1 LKVKQIFSRDP
12 ERKIKSV
19 ILANDESTIA
29 QEVDEFVLTNDTAKQ
44 LRIFLEEYVDG
55 SDQQAIGVWFSG
67 FYGSGKSHLLKMVA
81 HLLGNVPGSSIGQSD
96 VAAAF
101 DEKASTSS
109 QGAFLQGL
117 LKKVSSTRAKVL
129 LFNISHQYQVNELDD
144 TANALRVF
152 CKIWNESLG
161 LSSLVGV
168 AEFEKS
174 LLSNGQLEQFKS
186 SFSNKSGHDWEAV
199 RGAWYGRL
207 PDIAHAFEEA
217 TGSSLDA
224 NALTMILSSTNYP
237 SPAELGEQIGQWLDK
252 NNEYDRVIFMVDEV
266 GQFIG
271 TNSKIMLDLQSVVE
285 SFFGLNRRVW
295 VGVTSQEDLDN
306 TLEKFKQSGNDF
318 EKISQRF
325 KLRFQL
331 TSTSV
336 REVIQ
341 KRLLAKKEGSKGILT
356 TIYKESEI
364 KILNSLAFRDV
375 AKNLVP
381 YKDEGD
387 FVNTYPLIGWHLDI
401 LTESIREISDRK
413 GFTGVM
419 VDVGARS
426 TLGIFQDVIRS
437 IGEEEVGALVTM
449 DRMYEGISNILKVPY
464 KQSVEFVD
472 QNSKTDLEKRLIR
485 VLLMVK
491 HVSSFKPT
499 PTNLAVLLASSI
511 SESQIELMK
520 DVEVAL
526 KSLTSDLYVERRGN
540 EYYYLT
546 SIEKDIEKEISR
558 VSIDPNEIEAKLF
571 DLLQDAYPKNFFKHD
586 ETGRDFRFN
595 VKLNDFFRG
604 AANHELTLRY
614 VRSDQ
619 PDQVEMAK
627 SAGVPDLRVLLESD
641 SALDEDL
648 IHFLKTEKFLNQHS
662 GSSDK
667 AEQGII
673 DAKYKVSSALKAEL
687 ATELGRRLSS
697 ASLISNGQRLEVQE
711 SSDLVKRMALA
722 WHLVVRQVYVQLDL
736 AKSHRYSLEEVKLAL
751 TSSQEGLISSPPPA
765 ASEVLSKLS
774 ALSSQNQAVS
784 VKQILDVFETKPY
797 GWELN
802 SILYFVSVLIAGSEI
817 TLKRDGR
824 LLSRAEAAKD
834 LASTNIHQSLLLSPA
849 PKVDHGLILK
859 VRNILIDDFGVASP
873 SSDLVTLGREIR
885 VSLEK
890 LGSDIHQ
897 VKSFGAPFTNCL
909 APMILEI
916 SELIA
921 VSEEALVSD
930 SLESLQNL
938 GREKFEL
945 FNPIWVFYNNQN
957 QRAIYENAVELKKA
971 SQADIELFGG
981 HDGVRLFELLE
992 DPELLSANRVPQ
1004 LKKYY
1009 DSLLQKLAVETKLI
1023 VDHLLQ
1029 SLSDFAEKIKDVDLF
1044 KGATPGSI
1052 MNFEAKLANLEM
1064 AFSKIRVPSEAQAL
1078 ASRFESLEKKNLSEL
1093 LVAEQGDGEEPMS
1106 SISLSTLASQV
1117 ESGAVLES
1125 EIQIDEYLA
1134 SLRAILVETAKTK
1147 RIIC

>member
-1 LKVKQIFSRDP
+1 MKVKQIFSRDP
-12 ERKIKSV
+12 ERTIKSV
-19 ILANDESTIA
+19 ILAKDESTIT
-29 QEVDEFVLTNDTAKQ
+29 QEVDEFVLTNDTAKH
-44 LRIFLEEYVDG
+44 LRVFLDEYVNG

-81 HLLGNVPGSSIGQSD
+81 HLLGDVPGSSIDQKN
-96 VAAAF
+96 VASAF
-101 DEKASTSS
+101 DAKASTSS

-117 LKKVSSTRAKVL
+117 LKKVSATRAKVL
-129 LFNISHQYQVNELDD
+129 LFNISHEFKKNDLDD
-144 TANALRVF
+144 TASALRIF
-152 CKIWNESLG
+152 YQIWNESLG
-161 LSSLVGV
+161 LSPLVGI

-174 LLSNGQLEQFKS
+174 LLSNGQLEQFKF
-186 SFSNKSGHDWEAV
+186 SFRNKSGQEWEAV

-217 TGSSLDA
+217 TGSSLDD
-224 NALTMILSSTNYP
+224 NALTMILTSTNYP

-252 NNEYDRVIFMVDEV
+252 NDEYDRVIFMVDEV

-306 TLEKFKQSGNDF
+306 ILEKFKESGNNF

-341 KRLLAKKEGSKGILT
+341 KRLLDKKEESKGVLT
-356 TIYKESEI
+356 TIFKESEN
-364 KILNSLAFRDV
+364 KLMTSLAFRDV
-375 AKNLVP
+375 ARNLVP
-381 YKDEGD
+381 YKGEGD
-387 FVNTYPLIGWHLDI
+387 FVDTYPLVGWHLDI

-437 IGEEEVGALVTM
+437 IGDEDVGALVTM
-449 DRMYEGISNILKVPY
+449 DRMYEGISNILKVAY

-499 PTNLAVLLASSI
+499 PTNLAVLLTSSI
-511 SESQIELMK
+511 SESQPELVK
-520 DVEVAL
+520 KVEVAL
-526 KSLTSDLYVERRGN
+526 KSLTSDLFVERRGN

-558 VSIDPNEIEAKLF
+558 VSIDLHEIEATLF
-571 DLLQDAYPKNFFKHD
+571 DLLQDVYPKSSFKHD
-586 ETGRDFRFN
+586 ASGRDFRFN

-604 AANHELTLRY
+604 ATKQDLTLRY

-619 PDQVEMAK
+619 PEQVEMAK
-627 SAGVPDLRVLLESD
+627 SAGVSELRVLLESD
-641 SALDEDL
+641 GAFDEDL

-673 DAKYKVSSALKAEL
+673 DAKFKISSALKAEL
-687 ATELGRRLSS
+687 ATEIVKRLSS
-697 ASLISNGQRLEVQE
+697 AVLISNSQRLEVQE
-711 SSDLVKRMALA
+711 SSDLLKRMTVA
-722 WHLVVRQVYVQLDL
+722 WHLVLRQVYVQLDL
-736 AKSHRYSLEEVKLAL
+736 ATSQRYGSDQVKLAL
-751 TSSQEGLISSPPPA
+751 NSSQEGLIAAPSPA
-765 ASEVLSKLS
+765 ASEVMSKIS
-774 ALSSQNQAVS
+774 SLSSQNQAVS

-797 GWELN
+797 GWELY
-802 SILYFVSVLIAGSEI
+802 SILYFVATLIAGSEI

-824 LLSRAEAAKD
+824 LLSRAEAARD
-834 LASTNIHQSLLLSPA
+834 LISPNIHESLLLSPA
-849 PKVDHGLILK
+849 PKVGQDLILK
-859 VRNILIDDFGVASP
+859 VRNILINDFGVAGP

-885 VSLEK
+885 DVLDK

-897 VKSFGAPFTNCL
+897 LKSLEAPFTNCL
-909 APMILEI
+909 APLILKI
-916 SELIA
+916 SELKA
-921 VSEEALVSD
+921 VSEEALVTD
-930 SLESLQNL
+930 SVEILQAL
-938 GREKFEL
+938 GKAKSEL
-945 FNPIWVFYNNQN
+945 FNPIWAFYNNQN
-957 QRAIYENAVELKKA
+957 QRGIFEQAVALRKVSKT
-971 SQADIELFGG
+971 DIEHFAGN
-981 HDGVRLFELLE
+981 DGVRLFELLE
-992 DPELLSANRVPQ
+992 DTELLTANRMPD
-1004 LKKYY
+1004 LKRYC
-1009 DSLLQKLAVETKLI
+1009 DSVLQKLAAETKKI
-1023 VDHLLQ
+1023 VDNLLQ
-1029 SLSDFAEKIKDVDLF
+1029 SLSDFAEAIKTVDMF
-1044 KGATPGSI
+1044 TRATPGSRI
-1052 MNFEAKLANLEM
+1052 DFETKLASLDV
-1064 AFSKIRVPSEAQAL
+1064 AFRKISVPSEAMA
-1078 ASRFESLEKKNLSEL
+1078 AAGRFESVEKTKLSEL
-1093 LVAEQGDGEEPMS
+1093 LVAEDVDDEKPAV
-1106 SISLSTLASQV
+1106 SISLSVLTSRAK
-1117 ESGAVLES
+1117 SGPVLET

-1134 SLRAILVETAKTK
+1134 SLRSILVETAKTK
-1147 RIIC
+1147 RIIR

>member
-1 LKVKQIFSRDP
+1 LKVKQLFSRDL
-12 ERKIKSV
+12 ERTIKSV
-19 ILANDESTIA
+19 ILAKDESTIT
-29 QEVDEFVLTNDTAKQ
+29 QEVDEFVLTNDTAKH
-44 LRIFLEEYVDG
+44 LRVFLDEYVNG

-81 HLLGNVPGSSIGQSD
+81 HLLGDVPGSSIDQKD
-96 VAAAF
+96 VASAF
-101 DEKASTSS
+101 DEKASASS

-117 LKKVSSTRAKVL
+117 LKKVSATRAKVL
-129 LFNISHQYQVNELDD
+129 LFNISHEFRENNFDD
-144 TANALRVF
+144 TASALRIF
-152 CKIWNESLG
+152 YQIWNESLG
-161 LSSLVGV
+161 LSPLVGI

-186 SFSNKSGHDWEAV
+186 SFRNKSGHEWEAI
-199 RGAWYGRL
+199 RGAWIGRL

-224 NALTMILSSTNYP
+224 NALTMILNSTNYP

-252 NNEYDRVIFMVDEV
+252 NDEYDRVIFMVDEV

-285 SFFGLNRRVW
+285 SFFGLDRRVW

-306 TLEKFKQSGNDF
+306 TLEKFKESGNNF

-341 KRLLAKKEGSKGILT
+341 KRLLDKKEESKGVLT
-356 TIYKESEI
+356 TIFKESEN
-364 KILNSLAFRDV
+364 KLMTSLAFRDV

-381 YKDEGD
+381 YKGEGD
-387 FVNTYPLIGWHLDI
+387 FVDTYPLVGWHLDI

-437 IGEEEVGALVTM
+437 IGDEDVGALVTM
-449 DRMYEGISNILKVPY
+449 DRMYEGISNILKVAY
-464 KQSVEFVD
+464 KQSVESVD

-499 PTNLAVLLASSI
+499 PTNLAVLLTSSI
-511 SESQIELMK
+511 SESQPELVK
-520 DVEVAL
+520 KVEVAL
-526 KSLTSDLYVERRGN
+526 KSLTSDLFVERRGN

-558 VSIDPNEIEAKLF
+558 VSIDLHEIEAKLF
-571 DLLQDAYPKNFFKHD
+571 DLLQDVYPKNSFKHD
-586 ETGRDFRFN
+586 ASGRDFRFN

-619 PDQVEMAK
+619 PEQVEMAK
-627 SAGVPDLRVLLESD
+627 SAGVSELRVLLESD
-641 SALDEDL
+641 GAFDEDL
-648 IHFLKTEKFLNQHS
+648 IHFLKTEKFLYQHS

-673 DAKYKVSSALKAEL
+673 DAKFKVSSALKAEL
-687 ATELGRRLSS
+687 ATEIVKRLSS
-697 ASLISNGQRLEVQE
+697 AVLISNSQRLEIPE
-711 SSDLVKRMALA
+711 SSELLKRMTVA
-722 WHLVVRQVYVQLDL
+722 WHAVLRQVYVQLDL
-736 AKSHRYSLEEVKLAL
+736 ATSQRYGSDDIKQAL
-751 TSSQEGLISSPPPA
+751 NSSQDGLIASPSPA
-765 ASEVLSKLS
+765 ASEVISKIS
-774 ALSSQNQAVS
+774 SLSSQNQAVS

-797 GWELN
+797 GWQLY
-802 SILYFVSVLIAGSEI
+802 SILYFVATLIAGSEI

-824 LLSRAEAAKD
+824 LLSRAEAARD
-834 LASTNIHQSLLLSPA
+834 LVSPNIHESLLLSPA
-849 PKVDHGLILK
+849 PKVGQDLILK
-859 VRNILIDDFGVASP
+859 VRNILINDFGVPSP

-885 VSLEK
+885 DALDK

-897 VKSFGAPFTNCL
+897 LKSLEAPFTNCL
-909 APMILEI
+909 APLNLKI
-916 SELIA
+916 SELKA
-921 VSEEALVSD
+921 VSEEALVTD
-930 SLESLQNL
+930 SVELLQDL
-938 GREKFEL
+938 GKDKSAL
-945 FNPIWVFYNNQN
+945 FNPIWAFYNNQN
-957 QRAIYENAVELKKA
+957 QRGIFEQAVALRKA
-971 SQADIELFGG
+971 SNSDIEHFAGN
-981 HDGVRLFELLE
+981 DGVRLFELLE
-992 DPELLSANRVPQ
+992 DIDLLTANRVPV

-1009 DSLLQKLAVETKLI
+1009 DSVLQKLAAETKKI
-1023 VDHLLQ
+1023 VDDLLKT
-1029 SLSDFAEKIKDVDLF
+1029 LSDFAEAIKTVDMF
-1044 KGATPGSI
+1044 TRATPGSRVD
-1052 MNFEAKLANLEM
+1052 FETKLASLDV
-1064 AFSKIRVPSEAQAL
+1064 AFRKISVPSEAL
-1078 ASRFESLEKKNLSEL
+1078 ASANRFESVEKTKLSEL
-1093 LVAEQGDGEEPMS
+1093 LVAEDVDDEKPAV
-1106 SISLSTLASQV
+1106 SISLSALTSRAK
-1117 ESGAVLES
+1117 SGPVLET

-1134 SLRAILVETAKTK
+1134 SLRSILVETAKTK
-1147 RIIC
+1147 RIIR

>member
-1 LKVKQIFSRDP
+1 
-12 ERKIKSV
+12 
-19 ILANDESTIA
+19 
-29 QEVDEFVLTNDTAKQ
+29 
-44 LRIFLEEYVDG
+44 
-55 SDQQAIGVWFSG
+55 
-67 FYGSGKSHLLKMVA
+67 
-81 HLLGNVPGSSIGQSD
+81 
-96 VAAAF
+96 
-101 DEKASTSS
+101 
-109 QGAFLQGL
+109 
-117 LKKVSSTRAKVL
+117 
-129 LFNISHQYQVNELDD
+129 
-144 TANALRVF
+144 
-152 CKIWNESLG
+152 
-161 LSSLVGV
+161 
-168 AEFEKS
+168 
-174 LLSNGQLEQFKS
+174 
-186 SFSNKSGHDWEAV
+186 
-199 RGAWYGRL
+199 
-207 PDIAHAFEEA
+207 
-217 TGSSLDA
+217 
-224 NALTMILSSTNYP
+224 MILSSTNYP

-817 TLKRDGR
+817 ILKRDGR

-834 LASTNIHQSLLLSPA
+834 LVSTNIHQSLLLSPA